1 MNEQELFAL
10 LEKAG
15 ITTGNTQG
23 LLNTE
28 QSTAFIDTV
37 VDQSAFLSRIRVERN
52 IGRARDLD
60 NIGLGSRLLHKPAED
75 TEPADDKLRG
85 VIVGKRTLT
94 PEEIMLPINVSLRWL
109 EENIEKEAVEQKIT
123 EMAAKQ
129 VGNDLVD
136 ALFNC
141 DTATSPTDPDYV
153 FLSMNDGI
161 IKLLDSDPNKQ
172 YYSREENTDWLKTV
186 FPNVLDLLP
195 DKYQDE
201 PDLVFLVSRRVDSEY
216 RRQLASRSTALG
228 DNYVVEKP
236 NATFEGIPLIRVPK
250 LPYGTVIL
258 TTLDNLAIGFGREIS
273 YYREFKPRARRV
285 EITMTAKVDFNY
297 VLTEKIA
304 YCK

>member
-1 MNEQELFAL
+1 MNEQELLTL

-15 ITTGNTQG
+15 ITTANTQG

-28 QSTAFIDTV
+28 QSNAFIDTV
-37 VDQSAFLSRIRVERN
+37 IDQSNFLKTIRVEKN

-60 NIGLGSRLLHKPAED
+60 NIGLGSRLLHKPIENE
-75 TEPADDKLRG
+75 EPSDDKIRG
-85 VIVGKRTLT
+85 ILTGKRTLT
-94 PEEIMLPINVSLRWL
+94 PEEIMLPINISLRWL
-109 EENIEKEAVEQKIT
+109 EENIEKEAVENTIT
-123 EMAAKQ
+123 QMAAKQ

-141 DTATSPTDPDYV
+141 DTATNPADPDYD

-172 YYSREENTDWLKTV
+172 YYSRASNTDWKDTV
-186 FPNVLDLLP
+186 FPSVLDVLP

-201 PDLVFLVSRRVDSEY
+201 KDLVFLVSRRVDSEY
-216 RRQLASRSTALG
+216 RRQLSDRVTALG
-228 DNYVVEKP
+228 DNYLVEKP
-236 NATFEGIPLIRVPK
+236 NATYEGIPLIRIPK

-258 TTLDNLAIGFGREIS
+258 TPLSNLAIGFGREIS

-285 EITMTAKVDFNY
+285 EITITAKVDFNY
-297 VLTEKIA
+297 ILTEKIA